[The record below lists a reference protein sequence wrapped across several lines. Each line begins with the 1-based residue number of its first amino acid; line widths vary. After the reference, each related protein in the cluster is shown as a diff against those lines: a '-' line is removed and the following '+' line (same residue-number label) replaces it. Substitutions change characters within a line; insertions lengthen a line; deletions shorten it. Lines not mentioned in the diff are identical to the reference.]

1 MLPDIAQEPTPP
13 PARPLR
19 DLGPRLISGVL
30 MAVVALGL
38 TWASVWTFALLV
50 LVVALVVAWEWGRVV
65 RDGGIDTIFIIH
77 AVFVAG
83 AVVLTYIGVPALA
96 LIGLV
101 VGAILATLLGFAA
114 DGRLS
119 ALGVFYAGLPAIAL
133 IWLRA
138 SEQLGLEVTLFLLLV
153 VIATDT
159 GAYAAG
165 RMIGGPRLMPS
176 ISPNK
181 TWSGLVGGVGASV
194 LVATVFAVSI
204 TTPLSAGRLALI
216 AVGLALVSQAG
227 DLMES
232 ALKRRHQVK
241 DTSGLIPGHG
251 GFMDRVD
258 GLIVAAIAAGLL
270 GALINIKSPASGIL
284 RWN

>member
-1 MLPDIAQEPTPP
+1 
-13 PARPLR
+13 
-19 DLGPRLISGVL
+19 
-30 MAVVALGL
+30 MAAVALGL

-65 RDGGIDTIFIIH
+65 RAGGIDTIFIIH
-77 AVFVAG
+77 AVFVAA
-83 AVVLTYIGVPALA
+83 AVGLTCIGVPALA

-101 VGAILATLLGFAA
+101 VGAILATLLGFAT

-119 ALGVFYAGLPAIAL
+119 ALGVLYAGLPAIAL
-133 IWLRA
+133 IWLRI
-138 SEQLGLEVTLFLLLV
+138 SEPLGLEVTLFLLLV

-159 GAYAAG
+159 GAYASG

-181 TWSGLVGGVGASV
+181 TWSGLAGGVGASV
-194 LVATVFAVSI
+194 LVAVVFAASM
-204 TTPLSAGRLALI
+204 TAPLNAGRLAI
-216 AVGLALVSQAG
+216 MAVVLALVSQAG

-251 GFMDRVD
+251 GVMDRVD

-270 GALINIKSPASGIL
+270 GALINIKAPASGIL
-284 RWN
+284 RWQ

>member
-1 MLPDIAQEPTPP
+1 MPDIAQEPTSP

-65 RDGGIDTIFIIH
+65 RAGGIDTIFIIH
-77 AVFVAG
+77 AVFVAA
-83 AVVLTYIGVPALA
+83 AVALTYIGVPALA

-101 VGAILATLLGFAA
+101 VGAILATLLGFAT

-119 ALGVFYAGLPAIAL
+119 ALGVLYAGLPAIAL

-138 SEQLGLEVTLFLLLV
+138 SEPLGLEVTLFLLLV

-181 TWSGLVGGVGASV
+181 TWSGLGGGVGASV
-194 LVATVFAVSI
+194 LVAVAFALSLA
-204 TTPLSAGRLALI
+204 TPLNVGRLAII
-216 AVGLALVSQAG
+216 AVFLALVSQAG

-270 GALINIKSPASGIL
+270 SALIDIKAPASGLL
-284 RWN
+284 R

>member
-1 MLPDIAQEPTPP
+1 MSALPHDSSLR

-30 MAVVALGL
+30 MAAVALGL
-38 TWASVWTFALLV
+38 TWAAVWTFALLV
-50 LVVALVVAWEWGRVV
+50 LAVALIVTWEWGRVV
-65 RDGGIDTIFIIH
+65 RAGGIDPIFIVH
-77 AVFVAG
+77 ALFVVA
-83 AVVLTYIGVPALA
+83 AVVLTYFGVPALA
-96 LIGLV
+96 LVGLV
-101 VGAILATLLGFAA
+101 VGAVLTMLPGIAA
-114 DGRLS
+114 EGRLP
-119 ALGVFYAGLPAIAL
+119 ALGVLYAGLPAIAL
-133 IWLRA
+133 IWLRG
-138 SEQLGLEVTLFLLLV
+138 SEPLGLEATLFLLLV

-181 TWSGLVGGVGASV
+181 TWSGLGGGVTASPI
-194 LVATVFAVSI
+194 VAIVFAQVTAQPSVW
-204 TTPLSAGRLALI
+204 RLAMM
-216 AVGLALVSQAG
+216 AVILALVSQAG

-241 DTSGLIPGHG
+241 DTSRLIPGHG

-258 GLIVAAIAAGLL
+258 GLIVAAVAAGLI
-270 GALINIKSPASGIL
+270 GALIDIRAPASAIL
-284 RWN
+284 RWQ